1 MQHAKSK
8 RIIEAA
14 IVIVCIFGARII
26 AFPSES
32 QIYSREVVFVE
43 QTEQYPVVV
52 EKPFFDGANL
62 FSAWIFMHMQIIE
75 PQGLTDRRT
84 WSFGGANLEDQ
95 DGLMSKEDIKSYEGQ
110 KIVYRF
116 MNIDKYINAKNIV
129 LPKYENKPFSFEKLK
144 SQNVVVDMI
153 HATR

>member
-1 MQHAKSK
+1 MQPVKS
-8 RIIEAA
+8 RRLIEAA
-14 IVIVCIFGARII
+14 IVIVCIFGVQVI
-26 AFPSES
+26 AYPSES
-32 QIYSREVVFVE
+32 QIYSGNDVFVE

-52 EKPFFDGANL
+52 EKPFFDGSN
-62 FSAWIFMHMQIIE
+62 FIRSSIFIHMQIVE

-95 DGLMSKEDIKSYEGQ
+95 DGFMSKEDIKSYEGQ

-144 SQNVVVDMI
+144 SHDVVVDMI